1 MSNRIRD
8 ESMRLAG
15 KNAGEAGSFR
25 PPKEKPPGLHRAW
38 LILLGCCFMQGGSMG
53 IIMNTVGL
61 FFNAVSTDLGFA
73 VGDISLYR
81 TISGLSSCLLLPFVG
96 KILYKADTRVTLSL
110 SVVTMAV
117 CAAGM
122 GFFSELWQWYAAAFV
137 QGIAAAMLLTAS
149 EPIILANWF
158 HEKLGLAIGIS
169 AAFSGLMGTA
179 GNLVFERVIALYG
192 WRVCYIVSAAAALAM
207 MLPMTL
213 FVVRLKPEMKG
224 CTPYGQKSDA
234 PVSSFLGVCL
244 TSCERRSVIGM
255 IVLAVCS
262 MQFSTGFSPQI
273 ASFAVSIGK
282 TLAVGA
288 ALVSWSMV
296 TNALGKAVLGQVND
310 AAGLKAACITGFA
323 FAVPGYLM
331 LLGGNDVV
339 MTFGSACYGAA
350 MSLAVITPPLITRKF
365 FSDIEYPRVFSF
377 VMMVSTL
384 LSSFAPAVFGM
395 MYDAQG
401 SYTGVIVVCI
411 ALSFVFLAMCA
422 GLYFVLKRA
431 RRRGVPAA

>member
-1 MSNRIRD
+1 MSD
-8 ESMRLAG
+8 EINDERGRAALRRG
-15 KNAGEAGSFR
+15 PTPGPRGFKR
-25 PPKEKPPGLHRAW
+25 PHRAW
-38 LILLGCCFMQGGSMG
+38 LVLLGCCFMQGGSMG
-53 IIMNTVGL
+53 VIMNTVGL

-96 KILYKADTRVTLSL
+96 RILYKADTRLTLTASA
-110 SVVTMAV
+110 VTMAA
-117 CAAGM
+117 CAALM
-122 GFFSELWQWYAAAFV
+122 GSFSELWQWYAAAFV
-137 QGIAAAMLLTAS
+137 QGLAAAMLLTAS

-169 AAFSGLMGTA
+169 AAFSGVMGTV

-192 WRVCYIVSAAAALAM
+192 WRACYVVSAVLALAM

-213 FVVRLKPEMKG
+213 FAVRLKPEMKG
-224 CTPYGQKSDA
+224 CTPYGQKSGEEPA
-234 PVSSFLGVCL
+234 PFSGVRL
-244 TSCERRSVIGM
+244 TPRERLCVIGM

-262 MQFSTGFSPQI
+262 MQFCTGFSPQI
-273 ASFAVSIGK
+273 AGFAVSVGR

-310 AAGLKAACITGFA
+310 AAGLKAACLLGTA
-323 FAVPGYLM
+323 FTVPGYFMFLSGSD
-331 LLGGNDVV
+331 LV
-339 MTFGSACYGAA
+339 MTLGSASYGVA

-365 FSDIEYPRVFSF
+365 FSDVEYPKVFSF
-377 VMMVSTL
+377 VMMMSTL

-401 SYTGVIVVCI
+401 SYTGVLAVCI
-411 ALSFVFLAMCA
+411 ALSFVYFAMCA
-422 GLYFVLKRA
+422 GLDRA
-431 RRRGVPAA
+431 LRHARGRGA